1 MDSTRNKRASQTIV
15 GVAKGFRKLESK
27 TYLAFN
33 LSLAMAMRVRN
44 RKISKRVNKT
54 GRHKSVAAPP
64 EELLER
70 YCPHL
75 AFIEPARYDLLIKM
89 LDEKNAK
96 YRRKGTGGI
105 DPRKNVSKKR
115 TIWPGQHIECA
126 VCGRLFQNGSKP
138 VAKTK
143 H

>member
-1 MDSTRNKRASQTIV
+1 MDSTRNERAGQTVVVIV
-15 GVAKGFRKLESK
+15 NGFKKLESK

-44 RKISKRVNKT
+44 RKISKRINET

-70 YCPHL
+70 YCPHI
-75 AFIEPARYDLLIKM
+75 AFIEPARYDLLIKK

-105 DPRKNVSKKR
+105 DPRKNVSKK
-115 TIWPGQHIECA
+115 
-126 VCGRLFQNGSKP
+126 
-138 VAKTK
+138 
-143 H
+143 